1 MGGEFLEE
9 NLNWFQS
16 LILLLRLCI
25 LSPGGQ
31 GEQLGSYRDPGS
43 ELTLDVWL
51 SPRVLISKTR
61 ERWVAVT
68 HPVAARQI
76 GLMPVNHTQII
87 TIVIM
92 HLISLRLIFL
102 ISKMA
107 LITLASWSSLREVQW
122 SQQTHA
128 WFGNRVSLVARFPT
142 QLCIAVQAYSFIYLF
157 RHIYIYIYFGKPLP
171 HSRCLTEKALE
182 TLSQTF
188 PGQIKG
194 RALTGSL

>member
-61 ERWVAVT
+61 ER
-68 HPVAARQI
+68 
-76 GLMPVNHTQII
+76 
-87 TIVIM
+87 
-92 HLISLRLIFL
+92 
-102 ISKMA
+102 
-107 LITLASWSSLREVQW
+107 
-122 SQQTHA
+122 
-128 WFGNRVSLVARFPT
+128 
-142 QLCIAVQAYSFIYLF
+142 
-157 RHIYIYIYFGKPLP
+157 
-171 HSRCLTEKALE
+171 
-182 TLSQTF
+182 
-188 PGQIKG
+188 
-194 RALTGSL
+194 